1 MKKFLYLVCFLSC
14 THSALGQCSSL
25 FSFGA
30 NFETVN
36 FYNQSNIANAHFFWN
51 FGDGI
56 GSNLKDPIHKYS
68 ETGNYMV
75 TLFAWDTVSNCSSFY
90 DFWINVTKFSM
101 DSCQPVS
108 VIDSII
114 LYNNTYYL
122 QLSDNSINCNNYSM
136 LLDGGSSQNFQYIWW
151 CNLPWHHS
159 RYLSR
164 IRYRKYDTTVNQIV
178 DKRMVYKSIPYNY
191 TSAKNYNGCSANF
204 EFKAVSQDANG
215 QRILFTAMNKSA
227 SSYTWA
233 ITGFGNPIYSFA
245 DTISHYY
252 PLNFDMFWN
261 VYLKTTDLTG
271 CKDSL
276 CQTIRTQDRKNT
288 ITGIEE
294 NIADNIVLNIYPN
307 PSHNLIFVDSEVAI
321 KTLVLTNTLGQV
333 VLLLNSPK
341 LKQEIDISHLPTGVY
356 FLKVENK
363 EAYSVFK
370 VVKE

>member
-1 MKKFLYLVCFLSC
+1 MKKIVHFFCALVYAFTAS
-14 THSALGQCSSL
+14 GQCSAL

-36 FYNQSNIANAHFFWN
+36 FYNQSNVPNAHFFWN

-75 TLFAWDTVSNCSSFY
+75 TLFAKDTVSNCSSFY
-90 DFWINVTKFSM
+90 DFWINVTKFST
-101 DSCQPVS
+101 DSCQPIS

-122 QLSDNSINCNNYSM
+122 QLDDNSVNCNNYSM

-151 CNLPWHHS
+151 CNLPWPHS

-164 IRYRKYDTTVNQIV
+164 IRYRKYDSTVNQVV

-191 TSAKNYNGCSANF
+191 TSSKNYNGCSANF
-204 EFKAVSQDANG
+204 EFKVVSQDANG

-227 SSYTWA
+227 SSYAWA
-233 ITGFGNPIYSFA
+233 ITGFGNPIYSSA

-252 PLNFDMFWN
+252 SLNIDMFWN
-261 VYLKTTDLTG
+261 VYLKTTGQTG
-271 CKDSL
+271 CRDSL

-288 ITGIEE
+288 ITGINEGL
-294 NIADNIVLNIYPN
+294 IDKFSLSIYPN
-307 PSHNLIFVDSEVAI
+307 PAQDKIVLTSIVEVEKITLINSLCQEIFV
-321 KTLVLTNTLGQV
+321 
-333 VLLLNSPK
+333 LNN
-341 LKQEIDISHLPTGVY
+341 HL
-356 FLKVENK
+356 
-363 EAYSVFK
+363 
-370 VVKE
+370 